1 MTPRQQAASPS
12 APLPGSRERL
22 AAASLALYAVLA
34 PLMVAALAGPLPLR
48 FFGTLV
54 LATSLL
60 GPGLATI
67 LVCWRG
73 LGATARALA
82 AHRDGEAQQAVVR
95 LLISAAALV
104 YLGALSAT
112 APFALRPQLL
122 AIVVAGSLWAWLLF
136 VLALFRPAAAPRR
149 CALAMAGDIAFISV
163 FLSVGG
169 AVTAP
174 WVSAYLWVILAAG
187 LRFGAPYVSGAT
199 VLGVLGFA
207 AVVTATPFWQEQPVM
222 DAAMLVALLVP
233 PIYVVALAR
242 RLTAASVASDQART
256 AKTRLLAVMSHEL
269 RTPLNTLVGMGSL
282 LARTRLDP
290 EQGDMLGTMRLSAR
304 TLSGLL
310 NDLLDLSKL
319 EAGKLAP
326 KTEIFVLREVLGGA
340 VAILRPQAQA
350 KALEL
355 ALIVDPRLPHVCRG
369 LPLQLRQVLMN
380 LLANAIKFTPRGHVS
395 VAATQVSR
403 APGAV
408 RLRLAVRDEGI
419 GIPAAARER
428 IFGIFAQ
435 ADETVTNRFGGTGL
449 GLAIAKQIVD
459 LMGGTIAVE
468 SEIGAGSTF
477 TVEIPLICE
486 ENAAVRPPD
495 LIGRRIAIVSPDREL
510 AGTLQTWLRAW
521 RGETQWY
528 EAGEEALTAL
538 GREPGARQVL
548 LIDGRSD
555 PLAGLSLA
563 HRLATLAAERP
574 TILFIAPAQ
583 ASEAVAGLAA
593 TQLAAVIEEPVS
605 ELALASAFLSMLAG
619 AGGEDDEAPP
629 APALRVL
636 RVLIADDDTANREV
650 LKNLLGRAGHQ
661 VETATDGGA
670 ALAALDRG
678 GFDLALLD
686 LNMPGMSGD
695 AVAKLYRMRHPGE
708 RMPLVALTADATGET
723 ELLCREAGFD
733 AVLTKPLEAGQLL
746 AAIEELR
753 ARRAAE
759 KGAPAALPGPMVTPI
774 TDHPRFLGDGAEVMD
789 ESTFTALRGLGGA
802 DFVAVVVEIFRT
814 DAVRLIGRLRQVIER
829 SDHVA
834 FGEIIHSLRSGAA
847 NIGGVRL
854 SQTLTALEDVT
865 AKDLRQAGPA
875 YFEKIESEFE
885 RLCTA
890 IEPLRRSHRHG

>member
-1 MTPRQQAASPS
+1 MITV
-12 APLPGSRERL
+12 RE
-22 AAASLALYAVLA
+22 
-34 PLMVAALAGPLPLR
+34 
-48 FFGTLV
+48 
-54 LATSLL
+54 
-60 GPGLATI
+60 
-67 LVCWRG
+67 
-73 LGATARALA
+73 
-82 AHRDGEAQQAVVR
+82 
-95 LLISAAALV
+95 
-104 YLGALSAT
+104 
-112 APFALRPQLL
+112 
-122 AIVVAGSLWAWLLF
+122 
-136 VLALFRPAAAPRR
+136 
-149 CALAMAGDIAFISV
+149 
-163 FLSVGG
+163 
-169 AVTAP
+169 
-174 WVSAYLWVILAAG
+174 
-187 LRFGAPYVSGAT
+187 
-199 VLGVLGFA
+199 
-207 AVVTATPFWQEQPVM
+207 
-222 DAAMLVALLVP
+222 
-233 PIYVVALAR
+233 
-242 RLTAASVASDQART
+242 
-256 AKTRLLAVMSHEL
+256 
-269 RTPLNTLVGMGSL
+269 
-282 LARTRLDP
+282 
-290 EQGDMLGTMRLSAR
+290 
-304 TLSGLL
+304 
-310 NDLLDLSKL
+310 
-319 EAGKLAP
+319 
-326 KTEIFVLREVLGGA
+326 
-340 VAILRPQAQA
+340 
-350 KALEL
+350 ALEL

-395 VAATQVSR
+395 IAATQADR

-459 LMGGTIAVE
+459 LMGGTITVD

-486 ENAAVRPPD
+486 ENATVRPPD
-495 LIGRRIAIVSPDREL
+495 LIGRRIAVVSPDREL

-521 RGETQWY
+521 RGETQLY
-528 EAGEEALTAL
+528 EPGDDALAALAG
-538 GREPGARQVL
+538 GGGARQVL

-555 PLAGLSLA
+555 PLAGLSFA
-563 HRLATLAAERP
+563 HRVTTSAAQRP

-593 TQLAAVIEEPVS
+593 MQLAAVIEEPVS
-605 ELALASAFLSMLAG
+605 EPALASAFLSILAG
-619 AGGEDDEAPP
+619 ASGEEAEEALPAPP
-629 APALRVL
+629 PRVL
-636 RVLIADDDTANREV
+636 KVLVADDDTANREV

-723 ELLCREAGFD
+723 EFLCREAGFD

-759 KGAPAALPGPMVTPI
+759 KGPPAALPGPVVTPI
-774 TDHPRFLGDGAEVMD
+774 SDHPRFLGDGAEVVD
-789 ESTFTALRGLGGA
+789 EATIGALRGLGGA
-802 DFVAVVVEIFRT
+802 DFVADVVEIFRT
-814 DAVRLIGRLRQVIER
+814 DALRLIGRLRQAIER
-829 SDHVA
+829 SDYVA

-847 NIGGVRL
+847 NIGAARL

-865 AKDLRQAGPA
+865 GKDLRQAGPA
-875 YFEKIESEFE
+875 YFEKIESEFD

-890 IEPLRRSHRHG
+890 IEPLRRSHRRG